1 MSLKCCGSFKIRLW
15 LSLRRSVT
23 DRRHLSWRAPRW
35 HQTWLD
41 RVPWGCAAALQLALL
56 QHGLDVKRLGGV
68 TAAVY
73 TAASCF
79 NDCICAGTSQTGT
92 MSNPAARNTS
102 SGASSSTALKYVAL
116 SPSSPC
122 TIAVNQ
128 LQSSRAC
135 PTHPVA
141 AAITPPAPA
150 PPQRELAFKSA
161 DKQALRSAQPSSSP
175 IGSSPQHN

>member
-56 QHGLDVKRLGGV
+56 QHGLDVKRLAGV

-92 MSNPAARNTS
+92 VSNPAARNTS
-102 SGASSSTALKYVAL
+102 SGASSSTALNHVAAL
-116 SPSSPC
+116 PKLPLHHSCQPVTIKPCLPNTPRGRGHNAPSPC
-122 TIAVNQ
+122 T
-128 LQSSRAC
+128 
-135 PTHPVA
+135 T
-141 AAITPPAPA
+141 TT
-150 PPQRELAFKSA
+150 
-161 DKQALRSAQPSSSP
+161 
-175 IGSSPQHN
+175 